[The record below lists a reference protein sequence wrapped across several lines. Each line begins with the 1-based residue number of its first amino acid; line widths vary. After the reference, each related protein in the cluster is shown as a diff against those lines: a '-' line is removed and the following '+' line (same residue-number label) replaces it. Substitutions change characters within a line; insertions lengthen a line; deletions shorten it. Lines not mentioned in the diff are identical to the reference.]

1 MPAAPPLYHL
11 INLWISL
18 TRYLHQAA
26 DIGRQERYGA
36 QVDDLLIRAAVYLGT
51 VEGRPMTAS
60 KLATYVGIPRPTV
73 LRRLHA
79 LERRRIVE
87 RNVRTWCTPAR
98 LVKRREQQD
107 FGAVIRL
114 VRSANDR
121 LQRKQV

>member
-1 MPAAPPLYHL
+1 MAPMPQLYHL

-26 DIGRQERYGA
+26 DIGHQERYGA

-51 VEGRPMTAS
+51 VEGRPMTAT

-73 LRRLHA
+73 LRRLRA
-79 LERRRIVE
+79 LEKRRIVE
-87 RNVRTWCTPAR
+87 RNVRTWCTPAK
-98 LVKRREQQD
+98 LTKRREQQD
-107 FGAVIRL
+107 FGVVIRL
-114 VRSANDR
+114 IRAACDR